1 MTSTVARKPDGEG
14 SVQVQ
19 QDAKVQIQEGAL
31 VIAVYG
37 KGGIGKSTTSSNL
50 SAAFSKLGKKVLQI
64 GCDPKHDSTFTLTHK
79 MVPTVIDI
87 LEEVDFHS
95 EELRPEDFMFE
106 GFNGVMCVES
116 GGPPAGTGCGGYV
129 TGQTVK
135 LLKEH
140 HLLEDTDVVIFDV
153 LGDVVCG
160 GFAAP
165 LQHANYCL
173 IVTANDF
180 DSIFAMNRI
189 VAAINAKAKNY
200 KVRLGGVIAN
210 RSAELDQI
218 EKFNKETGLKTMAHF
233 KNVDAIRRSRLKKCT
248 IFEMD
253 SEEEGVVEVQNEY
266 LSLAQKMIDN
276 VEPLEAEPLKDR
288 EIFDLLG
295 FD

>member
-1 MTSTVARKPDGEG
+1 MTSTINKPLDGEG
-14 SVQVQ
+14 SVQVK
-19 QDAKVQIQEGAL
+19 QDPKINIEEGAL

-95 EELRPEDFMFE
+95 EELRPTDFMFE

-189 VAAINAKAKNY
+189 VSAIKAKAKNY
-200 KVRLGGVIAN
+200 KVRLGGVVAN
-210 RSAELDQI
+210 RSKDTDQI
-218 EKFNKETGLKTMAHF
+218 DKFNERTGLKTMAHF
-233 KNVDAIRRSRLKKCT
+233 KDVDAIRRSRLKKCT
-248 IFEMD
+248 IFEMEPTD
-253 SEEEGVVEVQNEY
+253 DVIEVQNEY
-266 LSLAQKMIDN
+266 LSLAKNMLEN
-276 VEPLEAEPLKDR
+276 VEPLEGNPLKDR